1 VAPEVEARVAVIV
14 LGAGG
19 EPLPAATRATLQVS
33 MERALEADRRLEVVD
48 QDIELARRGGAVPA
62 EKVSE
67 ARGLRI
73 AGEELL
79 RRGKTA
85 EAIAK
90 LEAASAHLADVLAW
104 ASKRELADAQ
114 FFLGAARAIAGEDK
128 AALADFVALLAW
140 RPDYVADPSVEPD
153 AVIPLWE
160 KAQAKVAKLPG
171 GSIEIDSRP
180 DGAMAYVDGRFVGFT
195 PTVVEALP
203 AAVHY
208 VTIRMH
214 GRIRSVTAV
223 KVSSKEGAELAVK
236 LAPTPGID
244 ELEQAIHDL
253 SAGVG
258 AAQAPAAAQ
267 AGLAEL
273 GELIGAQHAVVLV
286 APERDEPYVG
296 YVYAVD
302 GGTQLARAEVALG
315 ERDPEEAFA
324 ELAAAL
330 YAQISFEPVEEP
342 PPPVTV
348 VERSRKPFY
357 KKWWFWG
364 AVGAAVTAGVAIPLL
379 LRDDAPELGCPSGDS
394 CGIVVLSF

>member
-1 VAPEVEARVAVIV
+1 
-14 LGAGG
+14 
-19 EPLPAATRATLQVS
+19 
-33 MERALEADRRLEVVD
+33 
-48 QDIELARRGGAVPA
+48 VPTD
-62 EKVSE
+62 KVSE

-85 EAIAK
+85 EAIAR
-90 LEAASAHLADVLAW
+90 LEAASAHLAEVLAW

-114 FFLGAARAIAGEDK
+114 FFLGAARAVAGDDK
-128 AALADFVALLAW
+128 AAIADFVALLAW
-140 RPDYVADPSVEPD
+140 RPDYVADPSIEPD

-160 KAQAKVAKLPG
+160 KAQKKVEKLPG

-223 KVSSKEGAELAVK
+223 KVSSKEAAELAVK
-236 LAPTPGID
+236 LAPTPGIND
-244 ELEQAIHDL
+244 LEQAIHDL
-253 SAGVG
+253 SGGVG
-258 AAQAPAAAQ
+258 QVEAPAAAQ
-267 AGLAEL
+267 AGLGAL
-273 GELIGAQHAVVLV
+273 GELVGAQHAVVLV
-286 APERDEPYVG
+286 APQGDKPYVG
-296 YVYAVD
+296 YVHAVD
-302 GGTQLARAEVALG
+302 GGAQLARAEVALG

-330 YAQISFEPVEEP
+330 YEQISFEPVEAP
-342 PPPVTV
+342 PPPVTEV
-348 VERSRKPFY
+348 TRSTRKPFY
-357 KKWWFWG
+357 KTWWFWG

-379 LRDDAPELGCPSGDS
+379 LRDDAPELGCPPGDS